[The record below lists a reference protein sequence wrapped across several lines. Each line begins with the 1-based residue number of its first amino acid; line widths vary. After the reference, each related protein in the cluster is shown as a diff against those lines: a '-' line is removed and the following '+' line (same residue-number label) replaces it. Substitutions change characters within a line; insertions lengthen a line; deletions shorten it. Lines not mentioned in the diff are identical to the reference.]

1 VNELLASAPEKL
13 NEDPH
18 GAAWLIKV
26 RMTAP
31 EQIKNLLS
39 AQEYQDYVGAES

>member
-1 VNELLASAPEKL
+1 L

-26 RMTAP
+26 KLAGDSQNEGDSLM
-31 EQIKNLLS
+31 S
-39 AQEYQDYVGAES
+39 AADYAKYVGAE